1 MEPRIGVYL
10 IGTFHMYYLICK
22 FVLIH
27 YQAIFNEAVV
37 RWSNHHF
44 YFRFQLF
51 DNVRR
56 LTLQM
61 IQAKKLR

>member
-10 IGTFHMYYLICK
+10 IGTFHMYYLNCK
-22 FVLIH
+22 FALIH

-44 YFRFQLF
+44 YFSIPI
-51 DNVRR
+51 V
-56 LTLQM
+56 
-61 IQAKKLR
+61 